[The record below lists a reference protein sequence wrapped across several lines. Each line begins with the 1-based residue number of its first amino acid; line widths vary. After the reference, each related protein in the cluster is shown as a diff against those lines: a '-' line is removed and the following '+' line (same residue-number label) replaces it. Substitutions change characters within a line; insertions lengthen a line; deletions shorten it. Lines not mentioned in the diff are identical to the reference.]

1 MLENLK
7 KLFHKNDDKVLI
19 TIHGFG
25 VNRKHE
31 MDDFIQYATASKI
44 EIISFNMFDI
54 HDEDD
59 DDYNKWILVAENKLQ
74 QAFDQNKKVYL
85 LGFSMGGVI
94 ASYLAGKYPVEKL
107 ILISPAF
114 IHFNIENYAGIAIKT
129 GKKLLSGSDENKPSM
144 PRSFYSAFMGCVKEH
159 KNDIRKVS
167 CPILLIQGD
176 ADEVIP
182 TRSSEWAYE
191 QISHDQKKCIVL
203 HGGKHRLLQDKSV
216 QDVAFLLIDDFLQDK
231 LLPLKK

>member
-191 QISHDQKKCIVL
+191 QISHDQKKCIFL

>member
-1 MLENLK
+1 
-7 KLFHKNDDKVLI
+7 
-19 TIHGFG
+19 
-25 VNRKHE
+25 
-31 MDDFIQYATASKI
+31 
-44 EIISFNMFDI
+44 
-54 HDEDD
+54 
-59 DDYNKWILVAENKLQ
+59 
-74 QAFDQNKKVYL
+74 
-85 LGFSMGGVI
+85 
-94 ASYLAGKYPVEKL
+94 
-107 ILISPAF
+107 
-114 IHFNIENYAGIAIKT
+114 
-129 GKKLLSGSDENKPSM
+129 M

-159 KNDIRKVS
+159 KNDIRKVN

-191 QISHDQKKCIVL
+191 QISHDQKKCIFL

>member
-59 DDYNKWILVAENKLQ
+59 DDYNKWILAAENKLQ

-144 PRSFYSAFMGCVKEH
+144 PRSFYCAFMGCVKEH

-191 QISHDQKKCIVL
+191 QISHDQKKCIFL

>member
-1 MLENLK
+1 M
-7 KLFHKNDDKVLI
+7 V
-19 TIHGFG
+19 G

-191 QISHDQKKCIVL
+191 QINHDQKKCIFL